1 MPITADCTHRWSAR
15 SSSRANVSPGAVL
28 APAEERVE
36 TSLLTPAAHK
46 AVPGPLSPDQTR
58 RFREVVL
65 AHADA
70 AYNLALRLSRRPEVA
85 EDIVGDA
92 YVRALAGFADF
103 RGGDGRSWIL
113 TIVRNR
119 FYDWLREQRRKAT
132 VPLTR
137 PANDADE
144 DEDWDY
150 PDTEQDDPEEALA
163 RKSEAGALHALI
175 DRLPPR
181 LREVIILREM
191 EELSYR
197 EIAAITDSPIG
208 SVMSRLSRARSALA
222 EGWRAHEESHAE
234 ARP

>member
-1 MPITADCTHRWSAR
+1 MRRGGAWPEMIGSYAHAESRLETA
-15 SSSRANVSPGAVL
+15 VI
-28 APAEERVE
+28 
-36 TSLLTPAAHK
+36 TPAAVE
-46 AVPGPLSPDQTR
+46 AAPGPLSPEQTR

-65 AHADA
+65 VHADA
-70 AYNLALRLSRRPEVA
+70 AYNLALRLSRQPEVA
-85 EDIVGDA
+85 EDIVNDA
-92 YVRALAGFADF
+92 YVRALGGFANY

-119 FYDWLREQRRKAT
+119 FYDWIREQRRKAT
-132 VPLTR
+132 VPLSR

-150 PDTEQDDPEEALA
+150 PDTEQDDPEAALA

-197 EIAAITDSPIG
+197 EIAEITAVPMG
-208 SVMSRLSRARSALA
+208 TVMSRLARARRMLG
-222 EGWRAHEESHAE
+222 ERMGVLE
-234 ARP
+234 PTP